1 MRVLFKKDKSLITQ
15 MFVAKS
21 LGMTL
26 GALQQQMT
34 PEELNLW
41 VLYFEHERDQQEKAM
56 KKASRGRR

>member
-41 VLYFEHERDQQEKAM
+41 VLYFEHERDQQEQAM
-56 KKASRGRR
+56 KKGSRGRR